1 MNKKYKYKEDTIFNF
16 VPQYQAL
23 IDIDTPAFVKLPKGE
38 HDPRL
43 KDVERDLQQYWQLI
57 HPMIREY
64 IITVVN
70 YLNDLG
76 GSSQNVE
83 NIRRQLNIE
92 IENSA
97 QLSQEN
103 RELKEQLS
111 ELMIEKQGLEER
123 INDLQTN
130 RPTIAPEK
138 YEALKLL
145 TSSKFDTHADLE
157 EALTKAVQEAK
168 ESNEIKRLH
177 EEHSKMERELQDAKK
192 RFEKTQAEV
201 AEDFQ
206 KKILAKQERI
216 NELEA
221 ELAKV
226 KGN

>member
-23 IDIDTPAFVKLPKGE
+23 IDVDTPAFVKLPEGE

-43 KDVERDLQQYWQLI
+43 KDVERDLQQYWHLI

-76 GSSQNVE
+76 GSSQNIE

-92 IENSA
+92 VENSA

-103 RELKEQLS
+103 RELKEQVS
-111 ELMIEKQGLEER
+111 ELMVEKQGLEER

-145 TSSKFDTHADLE
+145 TSSKFDTNANLE
-157 EALTKAVQEAK
+157 EALSKAVQEAK
-168 ESNEIKRLH
+168 ESNEMKKLR
-177 EEHSKMERELQDAKK
+177 EQHSKMERELQDAKK

-206 KKILAKQERI
+206 KKVLAKQERI
-216 NELEA
+216 NELEE